1 MTSFP
6 SEARRN
12 EELDFFTSELDL
24 KKVPKK
30 SPTPTA
36 KSPTVHFAFTRSVL
50 ELWSA
55 PFPLDK
61 EQKDRFFVTEEEE
74 EEEEDRGIG
83 DSSSWMLVCYIFY
96 VC

>member
-1 MTSFP
+1 MKI
-6 SEARRN
+6 
-12 EELDFFTSELDL
+12 LII
-24 KKVPKK
+24 
-30 SPTPTA
+30 
-36 KSPTVHFAFTRSVL
+36 TRSV
-50 ELWSA
+50 
-55 PFPLDK
+55 PPLVDK

>member
-1 MTSFP
+1 MKI
-6 SEARRN
+6 
-12 EELDFFTSELDL
+12 LII
-24 KKVPKK
+24 
-30 SPTPTA
+30 
-36 KSPTVHFAFTRSVL
+36 TRSVT
-50 ELWSA
+50 
-55 PFPLDK
+55 PLVDK